1 MVILDRTQIEELI
14 DLKVAGAAIEA
25 AYISAS
31 RGAVTLPPV
40 GHIMFPEA
48 SADCHI
54 KFGHVKGDPSFTVLP
69 NPLRLA
75 SRLENFL
82 VKVVGDPGIEPGVR
96 LREGVTVLTK
106 HRYFKRIFVFGPKNI
121 EYMHNAFGTS
131 LYGALAV
138 RHEGK
143 YRHEG
148 RTPDLR
154 CKLRRGLLCGIKCEF
169 ATSAPMSALDRQS
182 RISATLNLQIL
193 GLKRWM

>member
-75 SRLENFL
+75 SRLENYL

-96 LREGVTVLTK
+96 LREGVTVPCHTLRPVAHWRGDYLWVGDGSTTK
-106 HRYFKRIFVFGPKNI
+106 SGD
-121 EYMHNAFGTS
+121 
-131 LYGALAV
+131 LA
-138 RHEGK
+138 
-143 YRHEG
+143 
-148 RTPDLR
+148 
-154 CKLRRGLLCGIKCEF
+154 
-169 ATSAPMSALDRQS
+169 
-182 RISATLNLQIL
+182 
-193 GLKRWM
+193 